1 MRREWAGTSG
11 SARAGRERTDTYIV
25 STTPST
31 KRRETDRRGWKRKKK
46 EGGSQIVTAS
56 YCGGGSPRNP
66 LLETNSWAGFP
77 SQKKKGKKTHAA
89 SVRPGR
95 RLLIIPPP
103 TNNVCAP
110 HTSWSPYR
118 VEKKQKNKNN
128 FCPVIHAENV
138 GHTRL
143 PQLTVLIREKRR
155 ATGNS
160 RRFHFVRVLCSC
172 RGNKKIIISPGSF
185 VSIRPAENLKEM
197 LFSSWLRPE
206 STINHIVPCCLS
218 HPIFIRIN
226 DTSRTLSRSQW
237 LSLSFVQEHLSRTG
251 SIDKKK
257 DYLFIGF
264 VYCLTCDWQTFSFF
278 LSRILFDLVKRISLL
293 LRDLPMRWR
302 TLDSFHI
309 WGFQIY

>member
-1 MRREWAGTSG
+1 
-11 SARAGRERTDTYIV
+11 
-25 STTPST
+25 
-31 KRRETDRRGWKRKKK
+31 
-46 EGGSQIVTAS
+46 
-56 YCGGGSPRNP
+56 
-66 LLETNSWAGFP
+66 
-77 SQKKKGKKTHAA
+77 
-89 SVRPGR
+89 
-95 RLLIIPPP
+95 
-103 TNNVCAP
+103 
-110 HTSWSPYR
+110 
-118 VEKKQKNKNN
+118 
-128 FCPVIHAENV
+128 
-138 GHTRL
+138 
-143 PQLTVLIREKRR
+143 LIREKRR

-251 SIDKKK
+251 SIDLKKG
-257 DYLFIGF
+257 LPVHRIMA
-264 VYCLTCDWQTFSFF
+264 YCLTCDWQTFSFF